1 MNIFAIPICNNGL
14 LDEALATLSEMKDN
28 SCIPDA
34 ATYEIIIRSLFDKG
48 ENDKAENLL
57 REMIARGLLY
67 HEN

>member
-1 MNIFAIPICNNGL
+1 MIHGLCNNGL

-34 ATYEIIIRSLFDKG
+34 AMYEIIIRSLFDKG

>member
-1 MNIFAIPICNNGL
+1 M
-14 LDEALATLSEMKDN
+14 
-28 SCIPDA
+28 
-34 ATYEIIIRSLFDKG
+34 YEIIIRSLFDKG